1 MMQIA
6 NLSGFEDLKCKQFKR
21 MFGDKCSLV
30 SLGFN
35 CWTEK
40 DGRVL
45 GEISF
50 CFSEWMT
57 VLKIQS
63 ICEEIAEWMG
73 GDLYGT
79 VNIDFSGNTLS
90 LEMVVEVHNN
100 AEL

>member
-1 MMQIA
+1 MSL
-6 NLSGFEDLKCKQFKR
+6 NFEEKIRKSFEL
-21 MFGDKCSLV
+21 MFGDKYSLT
-30 SLGFN
+30 LLDLKYWN
-35 CWTEK
+35 EK
-40 DGRVL
+40 DGRAL

-50 CFSEWMT
+50 CFSERMT

-79 VNIDFSGNTLS
+79 VNIDFSGSTLS
-90 LEMVVEVHNN
+90 LEMVVEVHDN